1 MPAIALDTRQFE
13 IWVGARQRELGEAL
27 VTADIVAEGEAAKY
41 ALVWDVGAK
50 GKQPGKRTIRGKSG
64 RLFSK
69 QAPTG
74 YVVRHVARIIGF
86 MAESIIKVIGQK
98 RTVPNRRDLQGAV
111 NQAAER
117 GATLIGASAP
127 QDTGKLKGSIRVKP
141 GKG

>member
-1 MPAIALDTRQFE
+1 
-13 IWVGARQRELGEAL
+13 VGARQRELGEGA
-27 VTADIVAEGEAAKY
+27 VTSDIVAEGAAKKY
-41 ALVWDVGAK
+41 ALVWDAGAK
-50 GKQPGKRTIRGKSG
+50 GKQPGKRTVRGKGG

-74 YVVRHVARIIGF
+74 YVARHVARIISF

-98 RTVPNRRDLQGAV
+98 RTVPNRRDLQTAV

-117 GATLIGASAP
+117 GAALIEASAP
-127 QDTGKLKGSIRVKP
+127 QDTGRLKGSIRVKP